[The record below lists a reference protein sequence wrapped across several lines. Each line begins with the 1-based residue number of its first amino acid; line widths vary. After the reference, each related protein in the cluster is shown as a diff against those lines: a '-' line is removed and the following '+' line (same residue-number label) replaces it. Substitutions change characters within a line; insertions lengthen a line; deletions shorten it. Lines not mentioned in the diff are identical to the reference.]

1 MVNPNVSQLLTTT
14 LDNYKKSITD
24 NVINNHPLLIKL
36 KEKGNIISESGG
48 ASFQEKISYQTNG
61 TTQWQGEFDTFDT
74 TPQDVLTSAEFAQKI
89 LTGTVTMTALEMKQN
104 AGKERI
110 VSLLKS
116 KMKVLEASLQNQL
129 GTAIYSD
136 GTGSGGEEIG
146 GLQLLI
152 ADDPTSGTVGS
163 IDRSSFSFWRNQ
175 LYDFSVESVTSD
187 ATTIQSAMN
196 TLYTRTQVQQGELP
210 DLISADSVYFEYY
223 EDSLQTIQRLTD
235 PSRGKL
241 GFNMLAY
248 KNAEVFYD
256 PECPANHMYFINSSH
271 VFMKYLGKALFE
283 VGETTRPVNQDVWVT
298 PLVFTGNMT
307 VDNSRVHGV
316 MIE

>member
-61 TTQWQGEFDTFDT
+61 TTQWQDEFGTFDT